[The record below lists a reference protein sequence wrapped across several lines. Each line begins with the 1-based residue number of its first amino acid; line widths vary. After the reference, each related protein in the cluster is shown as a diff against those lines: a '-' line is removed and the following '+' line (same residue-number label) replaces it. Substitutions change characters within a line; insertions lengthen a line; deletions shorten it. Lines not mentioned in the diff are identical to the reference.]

1 MPWVRTVCEDAV
13 CGCFLGI
20 TKGVFG
26 VSLYTAEEAE
36 EIANLKKLTLSVLEK
51 SSKIV
56 TEPIVCEAIRQGQK
70 SALETFAKNAPAEAI
85 NAGVVTLSELV
96 CREAFKTRFKEVLMG
111 ACLNLVGC

>member
-36 EIANLKKLTLSVLEK
+36 EIAFNGLITILDILDTVNSNSNETNMIPYPYPDYQKNNLKYSQKFMSVL
-51 SSKIV
+51 
-56 TEPIVCEAIRQGQK
+56 
-70 SALETFAKNAPAEAI
+70 ALFGFQII
-85 NAGVVTLSELV
+85 NDNTNNTKHLKLH
-96 CREAFKTRFKEVLMG
+96 CHQL
-111 ACLNLVGC
+111 

>member
-36 EIANLKKLTLSVLEK
+36 EIANLKKL
-51 SSKIV
+51 
-56 TEPIVCEAIRQGQK
+56 PI
-70 SALETFAKNAPAEAI
+70 
-85 NAGVVTLSELV
+85 
-96 CREAFKTRFKEVLMG
+96 
-111 ACLNLVGC
+111 